1 MKRETPQVWSNGLL
15 NHEKYI
21 LKSGKWF
28 NKLSIDELPKLYN
41 ILKGELNFIGPCR
54 FLLWFAIGRRVI
66 W

>member
-1 MKRETPQVWSNGLL
+1 MKRETPQVLSNGLL
-15 NHEKYI
+15 NQDKYI

-28 NKLSIDELPKLYN
+28 SKLSIDELPKLIN